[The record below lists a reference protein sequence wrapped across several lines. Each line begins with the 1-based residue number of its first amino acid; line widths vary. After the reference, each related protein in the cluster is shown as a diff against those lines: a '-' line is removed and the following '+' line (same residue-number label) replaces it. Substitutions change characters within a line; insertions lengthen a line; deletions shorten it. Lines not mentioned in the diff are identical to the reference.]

1 MSIPENDGCSED
13 GDPELKCDLKTS
25 LGAGLADKFKYCGT
39 LSVERAA
46 SGCSLVRGDASP
58 EVF

>member
-1 MSIPENDGCSED
+1 MSIPENKGCSED

-25 LGAGLADKFKYCGT
+25 LGAGLVDKFKYCDN
-39 LSVERAA
+39 LSVGIAA
-46 SGCSLVRGDASP
+46 SGCSLVGGDALP